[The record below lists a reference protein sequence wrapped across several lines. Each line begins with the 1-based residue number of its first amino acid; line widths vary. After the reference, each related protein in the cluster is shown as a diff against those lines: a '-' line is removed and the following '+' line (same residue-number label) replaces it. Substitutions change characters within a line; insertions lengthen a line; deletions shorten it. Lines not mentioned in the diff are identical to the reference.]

1 MVGTGANESCSLKL
15 KRAPIAKK
23 YRDEI
28 TQLYAELE
36 ADPSLVAKAKL

>member
-1 MVGTGANESCSLKL
+1 MGAGANELCSLKL

-36 ADPSLVAKAKL
+36 ADPSLTAKAKL